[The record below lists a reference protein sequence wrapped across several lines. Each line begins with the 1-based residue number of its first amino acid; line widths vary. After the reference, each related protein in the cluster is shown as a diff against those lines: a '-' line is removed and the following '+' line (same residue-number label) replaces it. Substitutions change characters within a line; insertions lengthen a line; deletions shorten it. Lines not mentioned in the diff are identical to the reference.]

1 MFRDLFD
8 QFGRDCAQKIA
19 IGHSLSEADA
29 MAFST
34 LLAARERSGHR
45 LLGTMAGLDPDTD
58 TVTGRCG
65 HYPHPVYATP
75 GTFTTA

>member
-45 LLGTMAGLDPDTD
+45 LLGSMAGPDPDTD

-65 HYPHPVYATP
+65 HYPARTYAATGSRP
-75 GTFTTA
+75 TA